1 MSKRPVHIA
10 RGLKWSR
17 SWELVAVTLLM
28 WLIFISIPLYLG
40 RIGLGWDGLN
50 HQIYLGWV
58 ADGARFDKDYMAASL
73 QAYQFPYLYWP
84 VYKLAIIGV
93 DGLTAGI
100 VLATL
105 HVLAVPPVWMIAK
118 SMISGGELFDAGL
131 RVAGVIL
138 GFMSAVPLKTL
149 EATGNDFLA
158 AVPMLWAI
166 ALAFKVVAN
175 RATMDQVSTARYVF
189 WSGLLAGIA
198 VACKLSNGPLIVLLP
213 VFLLLFAGTWQE
225 RVKLALISMSSTLA
239 GFIVVYGYWGYQ
251 LWAMFGNPLFPFY
264 DGYWEPVRVYLGW
277 HR

>member
-1 MSKRPVHIA
+1 MSKKSVHVA
-10 RGLKWSR
+10 RGLKWSD

-40 RIGLGWDGLN
+40 RVGLGWDGLN

-58 ADGARFDKDYMAASL
+58 ADAARFDKDYMAASL

-84 VYKLAIIGV
+84 VYKLAMLGV
-93 DGLTAGI
+93 NGLTAGI

-118 SMISGGELFDAGL
+118 SMIPGGELFDTGL

-158 AVPMLWAI
+158 AVPTLWAI
-166 ALAFKVVAN
+166 ALAFKVVVHVPKA
-175 RATMDQVSTARYVF
+175 DQIYPARLIL

-198 VACKLSNGPLIVLLP
+198 VACKLSNGPLVVLLP

-225 RVKLALISMSSTLA
+225 RVKLALISMFSTLA

-264 DGYWEPVRVYLGW
+264 DGYLEPVRVYLGW